1 LSQSEHPSFFLN
13 GNLIHVVFANQ
24 KKERA
29 AKNQGQRNQPIALGI
44 TPAST
49 VDDKREYGDRRRD
62 EGPKRMPV
70 VERRHFGHE
79 WLSGRGLGRNNDSIF
94 WRRLRLELQQ

>member
-1 LSQSEHPSFFLN
+1 
-13 GNLIHVVFANQ
+13 VVFANQ

-62 EGPKRMPV
+62 EGPKRMLV
-70 VERRHFGHE
+70 VECRHFGHE
-79 WLSGRGLGRNNDSIF
+79 WSWLRGLGRSHGKIF